1 MIYWYRL
8 LEREEHAKKGNRS
21 RFKMVTQDVPEIAH
35 AQAECGYMVMSAELS
50 HVLVELTTPT
60 L

>member
-1 MIYWYRL
+1 
-8 LEREEHAKKGNRS
+8 
-21 RFKMVTQDVPEIAH
+21 MVTQDVPEIAH
-35 AQAECGYMVMSAELS
+35 AQTVYGYTVMSAELS

>member
-1 MIYWYRL
+1 
-8 LEREEHAKKGNRS
+8 
-21 RFKMVTQDVPEIAH
+21 MVTQDVPEIAH

-50 HVLVELTTPT
+50 HVLVEFTTPT

>member
-1 MIYWYRL
+1 MCGKLTHVETLSSSDNY
-8 LEREEHAKKGNRS
+8 S
-21 RFKMVTQDVPEIAH
+21 FKMVTQDVPEMAH
-35 AQAECGYMVMSAELS
+35 AQAVYGYTVMSAELS